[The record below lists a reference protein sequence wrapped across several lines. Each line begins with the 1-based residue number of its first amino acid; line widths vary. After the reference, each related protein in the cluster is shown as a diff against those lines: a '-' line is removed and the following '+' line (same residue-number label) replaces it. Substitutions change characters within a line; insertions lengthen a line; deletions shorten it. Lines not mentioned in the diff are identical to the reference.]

1 MSDLKIVDVGIYLE
15 IDNSITQF
23 LYQIL
28 TGQWTGQYQI
38 LPLSTELEEERDA
51 AGERA
56 ESVEQEVEV
65 EVEEQEEGEEDLLV
79 LGR

>member
-1 MSDLKIVDVGIYLE
+1 MLVFIFL
-15 IDNSITQF
+15 NWQF
-23 LYQIL
+23 YHSVFFQIL
-28 TGQWTGQYQI
+28 TGQRTGQYQI
-38 LPLSTELEEERDA
+38 LPLSTELEEERDV

-65 EVEEQEEGEEDLLV
+65 EEEEQEEGEEGLLV